1 MESTFE
7 ASIVEDLSQHGWIA
21 GDPAEYSRP
30 LGLVPLEVVR
40 FVGATQPKEWQ
51 KLIGLHGGVS
61 QAADKFTRRLASEIT
76 ARGTVDVLRRG
87 VKDLGVTVKLAYFA
101 PAHDLTPE
109 LRELFDAN
117 RLTVTRQVHHS
128 ESSPGD
134 AVDLMLFINGLPVAT
149 AELKTQTAGQSM
161 ADAVKQYRY
170 DRNPKDLV
178 FASRTV
184 VHFAVDQ
191 DTVAMTS
198 RLAGKETVFLPF
210 NQGSNGP
217 GVDGGKG
224 NPVNPHGPRTAY
236 LWQVIWS
243 RDVWLGLFGSFIHVE
258 VDKKAKTSTT
268 VFPRFHQWDVVT
280 RLLETTKVEGPGR
293 NKLLQHS
300 AGSGKSNSIAWLAH
314 GLAQLHTSSDSSL
327 VPAGM
332 QANEPVFD
340 KVVIVTDRV
349 VLDRQLQ
356 ATVSG
361 FEHQPGL
368 IETIGKDKTSA
379 DLRAALESKRAK
391 IIVTTLQKFPVVAQ
405 AATELAGTRFAVIA
419 DEAHSSQTGEAAK
432 DLKAVLSG
440 KTGDDA
446 LAAAEQADSD
456 NEATGKDLEDALVES
471 AETRGKQDNLTFFAF
486 TATPKAKTLEMF
498 GQKIVDAAGQE
509 RYVPFHLYSMRQAIE
524 EGFILDVLANYTTY
538 KTYYRL
544 ANRLSADDPVLP
556 KGKAA
561 SRTGTVC
568 VVASDE
574 PGAEGRDHRRA
585 FPRPHRRQDRRE
597 GQGDGRDPLPA
608 ARGEVLA
615 GHHQVRQGQGL
626 RPGRAGRVLR
636 FGHRPGP
643 AECGVPGGDAQRLR

>member
-1 MESTFE
+1 VKANLESTFE
-7 ASIVEDLSQHGWIA
+7 TSIVEYLSTHGWIE
-21 GDPAEYSRP
+21 GDPAEYTRP
-30 LGLVPLEVVR
+30 LGLVPQEVVR
-40 FVGATQPKEWQ
+40 FVEATQPEEWA
-51 KLIGLHGGVS
+51 KLVNLHGGPG
-61 QAADKFTRRLASEIT
+61 QAVDKLTRRLASEIT

-87 VKDLGVTVKLAYFA
+87 VKDLGVTVRLAFFA

-109 LRELFDAN
+109 LRELFEAN
-117 RLTVTRQVHHS
+117 RLMVTRQVHHS
-128 ESSPGD
+128 ESNTGD

-191 DTVAMTS
+191 DTVAMTT

-210 NQGSNGP
+210 NQGSSGP

-236 LWQVIWS
+236 LWEVIWS
-243 RDVWLGLFGSFIHVE
+243 REVWLGLFGSFIHVE

-268 VFPRFHQWDVVT
+268 VFPRYHQWDVVT
-280 RLLETTKVEGPGR
+280 RLLETTKTEGPGC

-314 GLAQLHTSSDSSL
+314 GLAKLHTSSDTAQ

-368 IETIGKDKTSA
+368 IETIGKDKTA
-379 DLRAALESKRAK
+379 QDLRAALESKRAK

-405 AATELAGTRFAVIA
+405 AVTELAGTRFAVIA

-440 KTGDDA
+440 KSGDEA
-446 LAAAEQADSD
+446 LAAADRQ
-456 NEATGKDLEDALVES
+456 
-471 AETRGKQDNLTFFAF
+471 
-486 TATPKAKTLEMF
+486 TATPKQPVGTWKTISSP
-498 GQKIVDAAGQE
+498 Q
-509 RYVPFHLYSMRQAIE
+509 RR
-524 EGFILDVLANYTTY
+524 
-538 KTYYRL
+538 R
-544 ANRLSADDPVLP
+544 
-556 KGKAA
+556 AA
-561 SRTGTVC
+561 SRTT
-568 VVASDE
+568 
-574 PGAEGRDHRRA
+574 
-585 FPRPHRRQDRRE
+585 
-597 GQGDGRDPLPA
+597 
-608 ARGEVLA
+608 
-615 GHHQVRQGQGL
+615 
-626 RPGRAGRVLR
+626 
-636 FGHRPGP
+636 
-643 AECGVPGGDAQRLR
+643 